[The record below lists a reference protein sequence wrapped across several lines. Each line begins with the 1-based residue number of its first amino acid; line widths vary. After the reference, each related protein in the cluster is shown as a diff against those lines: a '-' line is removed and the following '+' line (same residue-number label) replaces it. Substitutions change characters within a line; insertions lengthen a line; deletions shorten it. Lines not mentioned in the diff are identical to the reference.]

1 METENIKGD
10 IKYDKLILLLEV
22 DNVKLMTNNNPI
34 INIKRNPP
42 KICLLEYNI
51 ISIVI

>member
-34 INIKRNPP
+34 IT
-42 KICLLEYNI
+42 I
-51 ISIVI
+51 ISVAIILKCPTFVC